1 VDADLRWLL
10 RKSYAVW
17 RAYSVLTAKWKST
30 LGCCVLWCAHGR
42 GIKIVTSGNPECG
55 KAGVTVQYTAV
66 AGNPFA
72 VLTAIVAPAI
82 LTNASSV
89 LALGTSNRLARV
101 VDRTRVV
108 AAELSAFEPESPDYQ
123 MWAAQLEPLGIRAQ
137 LLLRALRFFYAGLGL
152 FAASALVSV
161 GGSIATYYG
170 QRLLFEAAA
179 ALAVLTGAS
188 AVVGLASGCVLMVRE
203 TQLAVR
209 ILAEEARIRA
219 RHHRAAQAPR

>member
-1 VDADLRWLL
+1 MLGRTHGVLTSKVEVHTWLL
-10 RKSYAVW
+10 HYMV
-17 RAYSVLTAKWKST
+17 RAPGA
-30 LGCCVLWCAHGR
+30 
-42 GIKIVTSGNPECG
+42 GIRVVISGNLEFR

-123 MWAAQLEPLGIRAQ
+123 MWLAQLEPLQVRAQ
-137 LLLRALRFFYAGLGL
+137 LLVKALRLFYAGLGL

-161 GGSIATYYG
+161 GGSIAAYYG
-170 QRLLFEAAA
+170 QRLFFEGAA

-188 AVVGLASGCVLMVRE
+188 AVLGLASGCVLMVRE

-209 ILAEEARIRA
+209 NLAEEAKIRA
-219 RHHRAAQAPR
+219 RHHRVVQPPR